1 MRRGVV
7 RTRRG
12 FTLLEV
18 VLAIGLLAL
27 LVGMIFAL
35 AKQNIALGHAVV
47 TEENRVS
54 EEVALF
60 SLLHKRLS
68 SLPGNARLQLVS
80 EDSGA
85 QYLSELT
92 IQGVPLSFSWGGS
105 QMVAQAVQLTTER
118 RRDGFLDI
126 VLKYYENEILSE
138 TTEIGETGVGML
150 EQEPFATVVLMED
163 VYIFEWKVLDGRT
176 MEWDFAWDLAGR
188 LPLQLELAYQRD
200 LYPQPPAPLR
210 HIFWITPK
218 QDPAVMMRQ
227 FQQGG
232 AGGGAGGGG
241 EDDDGDGDGDGG
253 PNGGGPG
260 GGGGGNGG
268 GRGGDRGGRGGG
280 MPPGMNGGGGR

>member
-1 MRRGVV
+1 MKTGPVGNQ
-7 RTRRG
+7 RG

-18 VLAIGLLAL
+18 VLAIGLLAM

-35 AKQNIALGHAVV
+35 ASQNIALGNAVV
-47 TEENRVS
+47 SDENRVS
-54 EEVALF
+54 EEGALF
-60 SLLHKRLS
+60 SLLEKRLS
-68 SLPGNARLQLVS
+68 SLPGNARLQLIS
-80 EDSGA
+80 EDSGE

-105 QMVAQAVQLTTER
+105 QMVAEAVQLTTER

-126 VLKYYENEILSE
+126 VLKYYEHEILSE
-138 TTEIGETGVGML
+138 TTEVGETGAGMVD
-150 EQEPFATVVLMED
+150 QEPFATVVLMED

-176 MEWDFAWDLAGR
+176 LEWDYQWDLAGR
-188 LPLQLELAYQRD
+188 QPLQLELAYQRD

-232 AGGGAGGGG
+232 IGGGG
-241 EDDDGDGDGDGG
+241 GGPGDGDDGDGDGDG
-253 PNGGGPG
+253 PGGDGPG
-260 GGGGGNGG
+260 GGPPGGG
-268 GRGGDRGGRGGG
+268 GRGGRGGQGGP
-280 MPPGMNGGGGR
+280 PPGMQGGGGR